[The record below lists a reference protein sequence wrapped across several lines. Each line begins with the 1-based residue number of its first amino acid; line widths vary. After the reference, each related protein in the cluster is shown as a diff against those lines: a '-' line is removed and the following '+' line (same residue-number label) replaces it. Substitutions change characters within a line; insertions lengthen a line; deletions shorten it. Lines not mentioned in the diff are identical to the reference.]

1 MLIKPQIIEL
11 LAAGKSDQEIVALL
25 GCAISYPRQLRFTM
39 GLRTRRQSP
48 VRDAILEYLA
58 QHPGVANIDVARILG
73 TCAETVSRAK
83 SWAARQH
90 NRDKIHTIQQG
101 A

>member
-1 MLIKPQIIEL
+1 MLIKPKIIDL
-11 LAAGKSDQEIVALL
+11 MMAGKTDHEIADTL
-25 GCAISYPRQLRFTM
+25 GCALGYPRKVRLDL
-39 GLRTRRQSP
+39 GLRTTRQSP
-48 VRDAILEYLA
+48 VRDAILAYLA

-83 SWAARQH
+83 SWAARQQ
-90 NRDKIHTIQQG
+90 NRDNIHTIHQG